1 MQFVEL
7 NDRQRKQILAAVGSE
22 GCFGVKSV
30 FCEVNL
36 NILTALYDPET
47 ERYLTRH
54 YYVASVV
61 TQGPPEEGYLL
72 LQGDKVHFVSEDD
85 AEAQEMIEIYDN
97 ECYAREQLE
106 KQLMNQYQLKDA
118 DGDPLRTKAD
128 YLQWYLQA
136 NPDAAG

>member
-85 AEAQEMIEIYDN
+85 AEAQEMIEAYD
-97 ECYAREQLE
+97 EDDDEREELE
-106 KQLMNQYQLKDA
+106 EKLLKQYQLKDA